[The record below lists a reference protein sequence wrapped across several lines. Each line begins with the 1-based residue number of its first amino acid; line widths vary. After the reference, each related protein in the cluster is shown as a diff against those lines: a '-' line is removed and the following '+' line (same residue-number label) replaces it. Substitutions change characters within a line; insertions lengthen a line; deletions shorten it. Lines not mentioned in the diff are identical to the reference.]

1 MPWKETCVH
10 QERMKFVVAWKQ
22 GDWSITD
29 LCKEFGISRVTGYK
43 YLSQYELLGIDG
55 LKDKPRIPKG
65 HPKTTK
71 QNIVQLVV
79 SARDRHP
86 NWGARKLL
94 ASLKGK
100 FPKVKNWPSAS
111 TVGRILKRRG
121 LT

>member
-1 MPWKETCVH
+1 M
-10 QERMKFVVAWKQ
+10 
-22 GDWSITD
+22 
-29 LCKEFGISRVTGYK
+29 FGID
-43 YLSQYELLGIDG
+43 ELKG
-55 LKDKPRIPKG
+55 KPRILKG

-86 NWGARKLL
+86 NWGVCKLL

-111 TVGRILKRRG
+111 TVGRI
-121 LT
+121 